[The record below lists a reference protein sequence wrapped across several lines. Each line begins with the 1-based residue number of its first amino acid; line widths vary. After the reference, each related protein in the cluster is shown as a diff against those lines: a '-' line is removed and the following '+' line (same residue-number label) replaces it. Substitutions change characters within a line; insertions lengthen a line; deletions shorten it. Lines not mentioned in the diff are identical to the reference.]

1 MWFDDRSVTL
11 PSAASGGAAGVSGAS
26 TSAAGPAHDADAAA
40 AGSSGKKAEKKAAA
54 KAAKEA
60 KKAANAAKQAAQASS
75 VDDNDPLK
83 HRYGDAEMIQSKNI
97 SGKTWTTVRDL
108 DLTKKDQEVLVRAR
122 VQAVRGKGKSAFLV
136 LRSESFTVQAILFV
150 DDVTVSKGMVKY
162 ASNIPKE
169 SMVDVAGFVRQPGE
183 KVKSCTQQDVEIQV
197 TGISTVSKTSTALPF
212 ELADA
217 ARSTKE
223 VEEAK
228 ARGENLPTVLQDHR
242 LNNRVLDLRTPAN
255 NAIFQIQSGVCM
267 LFREILLSKGFREI
281 HTPKLIAGASEGGS
295 SVFKLQYMGNYPSL
309 ARPACLAQSPQ
320 VYKQMCICS
329 DFDKVFE
336 IGPVFRAEDSNTHRH
351 LCEFT
356 GLDIEMSIKEHYFEV
371 LDVIGDMFNYIF
383 EGLNKRFKKELDAV
397 REQYPFEDIEFLPK
411 ALKLTFAEGIKMLHE
426 AGYTHV
432 DPYGDLNTE
441 TERVLGKL
449 VKQKYKTD
457 FFILHKY
464 PLSVRPFYTMPCPE
478 DDKLSNSFDVFIRG
492 EEIISG
498 AQRIHDPE
506 LLIQRGKEL
515 DVDPETVNLYAGE
528 GGMLRFGAPPHGG
541 CGVGLERV
549 VMLFMGLNNIRKTS
563 LFPRDPNRL
572 TP

>member
-1 MWFDDRSVTL
+1 MWFDER
-11 PSAASGGAAGVSGAS
+11 
-26 TSAAGPAHDADAAA
+26 AH
-40 AGSSGKKAEKKAAA
+40 GSSGTAEVAGVVKAAEGGPAGEGDGQVSKSAAKKAAKEAA
-54 KAAKEA
+54 KAAKKEA
-60 KKAANAAKQAAQASS
+60 TAAKVAAQQGGG
-75 VDDNDPLK
+75 VDENDPLK
-83 HRYGDAEMIQSKNI
+83 GRYGDAEMIQSKTI
-97 SGKTWTTVRDL
+97 SGRQWTPVRKL
-108 DLTKKDQEVLVRAR
+108 DLTMKDQQVWVRAR
-122 VQAVRGKGKSAFLV
+122 VQTVRGKGKSAFLV
-136 LRSESFTVQAILFV
+136 LRSESFTAQALLFV
-150 DDVTVSKGMVKY
+150 DDVNVSKGMVKY
-162 ASNIPKE
+162 ASGIPKE
-169 SMVDVAGFVRQPGE
+169 SMVDVQGFVRAPDA
-183 KVKSCTQQDVEIQV
+183 KVTGCTQQDVEIHV
-197 TGISTVSKTSTALPF
+197 TEIHTVSKTSTALPF

-223 VEEAK
+223 LEEAK

-267 LFREILLSKGFREI
+267 LFREILTSKGFREI

-295 SVFKLQYMGNYPSL
+295 SVFKLQYMGNFPSL

-383 EGLNKRFKKELDAV
+383 EGLNTRFKTELDAV
-397 REQYPFEDIEFLPK
+397 RAQYPFEDIEFLPK
-411 ALKLTFAEGIKMLHE
+411 ALKLTFAEGIKMLHD
-426 AGYTHV
+426 AGHTHV

-441 TERVLGKL
+441 SERILGKL
-449 VKQKYKTD
+449 VKEKYKTD

-464 PLSVRPFYTMPCPE
+464 PLAVRPFYTMPCPE
-478 DDKLSNSFDVFIRG
+478 DDRLSNSFDVFIRG

-498 AQRIHDPE
+498 AQRVHDPD

-515 DVDPETVNLYAGE
+515 GIDPNTIDLYAGE